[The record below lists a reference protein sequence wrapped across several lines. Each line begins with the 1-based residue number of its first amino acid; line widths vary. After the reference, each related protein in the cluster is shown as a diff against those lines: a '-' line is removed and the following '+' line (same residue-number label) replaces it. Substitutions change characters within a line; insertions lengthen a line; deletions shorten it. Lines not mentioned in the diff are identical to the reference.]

1 MNIAFA
7 NLRGSEDKDAAL
19 HSVIAALAEGRSNA
33 SLSVIEEELIEAIPG
48 NPFAY
53 YAPKSMLTLSARGKT
68 LAASGVIAR
77 QGIGASTRF
86 HRLVWEVPPNE
97 IRKSW
102 LHMAHGTPP
111 ALFYKP
117 TTHLFL
123 WTDDGREAKADVL
136 HRYPYLKG
144 NYGFKIQAEEWYRQ
158 PGLCYGKRTEAFTV
172 QVLPADHVFSF
183 EGTAVFPG
191 ESHVEPWGLLGL
203 LNSAPV
209 SFWLNV
215 VCAEHKAYNYV
226 EGVPLPP
233 WEPVQGELG
242 SLAKEGWELQRKLD
256 IHNIT
261 SPVFI
266 VPALLSDG
274 PKEIPAATQTA
285 QAKADDV
292 VGRLRAIKQ
301 QIDNIC
307 GVLFDVEGQLAD
319 EDADRPGDDHDVS
332 ADEGD
337 EEMLQGCDTL
347 STSLVEDLFEYVVGV
362 AFGRWDA
369 RIVSG
374 DVNAQELPSAFDPL
388 PKTAPGSL
396 DIETITDEYPFSIP
410 SHGVLVNSRGHFYD
424 AASQIEKAMQ
434 IIWRDKASEVEQQ
447 LSAELAVATL
457 GDYFTNYSKYFG
469 FHLKR
474 HSKGHRYAPLYWP
487 LSTPSGSYALWLY
500 YHRLTDQT
508 LYTCVND
515 FIEPKLKQVA
525 EEANRLRSKTN
536 RSSSEEKEL
545 ERLSDLELELKD
557 FRDELLRIAK
567 FWKPDLNDGV
577 QTTAAPL
584 WKLFQHRQWQNRL
597 KETWEK
603 LEAGEYDWAH
613 LALSIWPDRVVRA
626 SHKDRSYAIAHDLE
640 NRLWHEVAVKKVGRG
655 GKMTTTTEWKPR
667 ELSESELRQIVAE
680 VKAR

>member
-1 MNIAFA
+1 MSIAFA
-7 NLRGSEDKDAAL
+7 NLRNSEGKDAAL
-19 HSVIAALAEGRSNA
+19 RGVISALAEGRSDLL
-33 SLSVIEEELIEAIPG
+33 LSVIEEELIEAIPG

-53 YAPKSMLTLSARGKT
+53 YAPRSMLTLSARKKT
-68 LAASGVIAR
+68 LASSGVVAR

-86 HRLVWEVPPNE
+86 HRLVWEVPPDG
-97 IRKSW
+97 IRNSW
-102 LHMAHGTPP
+102 FHMAHGTSP

-123 WTDDGREAKADVL
+123 WVDDGREAKADVV

-191 ESHVEPWGLLGL
+191 ESNFDPWSLLGL
-203 LNSAPV
+203 LNSVPV

-226 EGVPLPP
+226 ESIPLPR
-233 WEPVQGELG
+233 WEAAQSELG
-242 SLAKEGWELQRKLD
+242 SLATEGWELQRTLD
-256 IHNIT
+256 IHNAT
-261 SPVFI
+261 SPVFV
-266 VPALLSDG
+266 VPALLADG
-274 PKEIPAATQTA
+274 PKDIDAAQQKA
-285 QAKADDV
+285 QAKVEDV
-292 VGRLRAIKQ
+292 LRRLRVIKQ
-301 QIDNIC
+301 KIDDMC
-307 GVLFDVEGQLAD
+307 CVLFSVEGQLVDSDADSPDESHGASVGEDD
-319 EDADRPGDDHDVS
+319 EDMLS
-332 ADEGD
+332 A
-337 EEMLQGCDTL
+337 CCAPF
-347 STSLVEDLFEYVVGV
+347 TSLVEDLFDYFVGV

-369 RIVSG
+369 RIASG
-374 DVNAQELPSAFDPL
+374 EVNPPELPSAFAPL
-388 PKTAPGSL
+388 PKHAPGSL
-396 DIETITDEYPFSIP
+396 DFDMLMADYPLSLP
-410 SHGVLVNSRGHFYD
+410 SHGVLVDSPGHQWD
-424 AASQIEKAMQ
+424 AMSQIERAMQ
-434 IIWRDKASEVEQQ
+434 VVWHGKASEVEQQ
-447 LSAELAVATL
+447 LSAELSVATC
-457 GDYFTNYSKYFG
+457 GDYFSNCSKYFDC
-469 FHLKR
+469 HLKR
-474 HSKGHRYAPLYWP
+474 HSKGRRYAPIYWP
-487 LSTPSGSYALWLY
+487 LSTPSGSYTLWLY

-515 FIEPKLKQVA
+515 FVDPKLKQVS
-525 EEANRLRSKTN
+525 EEASRLRGKSN
-536 RSSSEEKEL
+536 RSSAEEKEL

-567 FWKPDLNDGV
+567 FWKPNLNDGV
-577 QTTAAPL
+577 QITAAPL

-626 SHKDRSYAIAHDLE
+626 SHADRSYAIAHDLE
-640 NRLWHEVAVKKVGRG
+640 DQLWHEVEVEKTGRG
-655 GKMTTTTEWKPR
+655 GRVTTTTVWQPR
-667 ELSESELRQIVAE
+667 DLSEPQLQAIIDE